1 MRAGLALVISTALAA
16 PGHSAAPAQARPGG
30 QERIRLEV
38 DTSEA
43 EAVLAAVATKKAG
56 AGPGDLAWQ
65 RIFSSEPYLRLKRRE
80 ASLHREFT
88 DDDFRKFVLSEELAR
103 RAPALRRTLD
113 AWAREDL
120 VAAAR
125 RVLPYLPEE
134 AFIRARVYLVI
145 KPLTN
150 SFVFEVLTDPAIFL
164 YLDPDVT
171 AAKFANTV
179 AHELHH
185 IGYASVTPRTESPS
199 GPSPGARKALEWMG
213 AFGEGFAMLAAAGS
227 PDVHPHAMSPQKD
240 RARWDHDME
249 NVGKDLKSLETFF
262 LDVIEGRLKTE
273 DEISERAFSFF
284 GIQGPWYT
292 VGYEM
297 AAVIERRE
305 GRAKL
310 IECMSDPR
318 RLLAT
323 YNRVAKELNAKGKQ
337 QLPLWSPELLSLIG
351 AEALPPKAPTGSSA
365 RPSPEPA
372 RRSRAA

>member
-1 MRAGLALVISTALAA
+1 MRAGFALVISAALAS
-16 PGHSAAPAQARPGG
+16 PTHSAVAAEAGSR
-30 QERIRLEV
+30 ERIQLEV

-43 EAVLAAVATKKAG
+43 EAVLAALDAKNAG
-56 AGPGDLAWQ
+56 ASPGDLAWQ
-65 RIFSSEPYLRLKRRE
+65 RIFSSEPYLRLKKRE
-80 ASLHREFT
+80 ASLHRDFT
-88 DDDFRKFVLSEELAR
+88 DDDFRKFVLSEDLAR
-103 RAPALRRTLD
+103 RTPALRHTLD

-134 AFIRARVYLVI
+134 ASIRARVFLVI

-150 SFVFEVLTDPAIFL
+150 SFVFEVSTDPAIFL
-164 YLDPDVT
+164 YLDPEVT

-185 IGYASVTPRTESPS
+185 IGYASVTPRTNGSE
-199 GPSPGARKALEWMG
+199 GLSPGVQKAVDWMG

-227 PDVHPHAMSPQKD
+227 PDVHPHAVSPRKD
-240 RARWDHDME
+240 RARWDRDME
-249 NVGKDLKSLETFF
+249 NVGKDLKTLERFF

-273 DEISERAFSFF
+273 EEISERAFSFF

-292 VGYEM
+292 VGYKM
-297 AAVIERRE
+297 AVVIEKRE

-323 YNRVAKELNAKGKQ
+323 YNRVASELNAKEKQ
-337 QLPLWSPELLSLIG
+337 QFALWSPDLLSRIG
-351 AEALPPKAPTGSSA
+351 AEVLPKKAPTGS
-365 RPSPEPA
+365 
-372 RRSRAA
+372 